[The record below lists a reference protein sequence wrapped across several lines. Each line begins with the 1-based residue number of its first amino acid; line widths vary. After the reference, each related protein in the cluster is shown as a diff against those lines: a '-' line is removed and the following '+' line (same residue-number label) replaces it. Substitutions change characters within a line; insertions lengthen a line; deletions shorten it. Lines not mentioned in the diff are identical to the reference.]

1 MFIATHIHNLESQ
14 FLEEIA
20 AALCLLFTS
29 DILLVEVTLK
39 ENLLQILLHINLS
52 FGIYK
57 VSFINSLLQVDIYDI
72 SRGENVTDVDI
83 LDKGLQGLGFLFGLR
98 LAH

>member
-1 MFIATHIHNLESQ
+1 MLEDQQEILGLQRLIKPLVGLCQDMDMVCTLMFIATHIHNLESQ

-39 ENLLQILLHINLS
+39 ENLLHQ
-52 FGIYK
+52 
-57 VSFINSLLQVDIYDI
+57 
-72 SRGENVTDVDI
+72 
-83 LDKGLQGLGFLFGLR
+83 LGNR
-98 LAH
+98 YSQR